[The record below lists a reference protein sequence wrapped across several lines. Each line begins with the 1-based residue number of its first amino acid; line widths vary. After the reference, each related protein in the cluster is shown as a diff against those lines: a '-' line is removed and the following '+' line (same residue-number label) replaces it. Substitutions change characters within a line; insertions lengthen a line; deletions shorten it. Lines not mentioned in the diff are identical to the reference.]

1 MARKDIEE
9 SEAGKKIAQKTGYN
23 PVDLLKAPV
32 EPPEPRNLGG
42 PDANQIVGVAVGVGI
57 IIGGLV
63 GWLLVGGWPLLL
75 AVFAGAICV
84 VLSALVKPK
93 A

>member
-9 SEAGKKIAQKTGYN
+9 SEAGKKITQKTGYN

-32 EPPEPRNLGG
+32 EPPEPHSLGG
-42 PDANQIVGVAVGVGI
+42 PDAKQVVGVAVGVGI
-57 IIGGLV
+57 AIGGLV
-63 GWLLVGGWPLLL
+63 GWLFVGGWLLLL

-84 VLSALVKPK
+84 VISALVKPR